1 MLNADDSRNEDIS
14 LCYLVNFSIRN
25 DLLNDIM
32 HSQSCKFDYH
42 EVYIVYL

>member
-32 HSQSCKFDYH
+32 HSQSFMFKDN
-42 EVYIVYL
+42 EVYFVYN